1 MWVLSSI
8 GLTAYSY
15 NKYFPKEKDEEAL
28 YSREF
33 WMFLGA
39 FVLLLSALVITYFT
53 SIPVL
58 NKLFGIKKAPLKVE
72 DYNLWTVPFA
82 IVILVLMAAAQFL
95 KYKKTNPKE
104 FFKKITISFLIAVS
118 FGVACSIPLYFIND
132 YGKADGLH
140 KWNLISYSLLFTIGI
155 FAALANGDYW
165 LRILKGKISKSGAS
179 IAHIGFALILVGALV
194 SNSKKAILSK
204 NTSAKK
210 VEVFGEGFSGQENI
224 YLEQGDTLPMGPYL
238 VTYSGKEI
246 HGIDFYFKVDYFTKG
261 ANGKPEFAFQLQP
274 KVQDNPRMGRAADPD
289 TRHFLNRDIYTHVTI
304 GDMSTVVDT
313 TIRNKYNSPTNY
325 IGRIGDTIVASNAI
339 VIIDSLQ
346 SSLTQEEYEK
356 NDSLLEVT
364 VVLKAYNVHGE
375 VYKARP
381 KYIIK
386 KNMVIPESDKIEDL
400 GLKFSF
406 WKINPEEGS
415 VEISMAEKVSNSK
428 DFIVMK
434 AVMFPYINVLWIG
447 SITMALGTFIAI
459 RERRRTLKISEENHG
474 G

>member
-1 MWVLSSI
+1 
-8 GLTAYSY
+8 
-15 NKYFPKEKDEEAL
+15 
-28 YSREF
+28 
-33 WMFLGA
+33 
-39 FVLLLSALVITYFT
+39 
-53 SIPVL
+53 
-58 NKLFGIKKAPLKVE
+58 
-72 DYNLWTVPFA
+72 
-82 IVILVLMAAAQFL
+82 
-95 KYKKTNPKE
+95 
-104 FFKKITISFLIAVS
+104 
-118 FGVACSIPLYFIND
+118 
-132 YGKADGLH
+132 
-140 KWNLISYSLLFTIGI
+140 
-155 FAALANGDYW
+155 
-165 LRILKGKISKSGAS
+165 
-179 IAHIGFALILVGALV
+179 
-194 SNSKKAILSK
+194 
-204 NTSAKK
+204 
-210 VEVFGEGFSGQENI
+210 
-224 YLEQGDTLPMGPYL
+224 MGPYL

-246 HGIDFYFKVDYFTKG
+246 RGIDFYFKVDYFTKG
-261 ANGKPEFAFQLQP
+261 VNGKPEFAFQLQP

-313 TIRNKYNSPTNY
+313 TVRNKYNSPTNY

-346 SSLTQEEYEK
+346 SSLTQQEYEK

-364 VVLKAYNVHGE
+364 VVLRALDVHGGI
-375 VYKARP
+375 YKARP

-406 WKINPEEGS
+406 WKINPEQGS

-459 RERRRTLKISEENHG
+459 RERRRTLKISEDNHVG
-474 G
+474 